1 MTFGHDVFQ
10 RGFAAEVLF
19 RASDD
24 HAELSYTSHFS
35 NCIKNGNPYKV
46 VYSSGWTGTPVQ
58 AFPTKRAAIAAINE
72 REPTGNYIDL
82 GDVTPSL
89 DHCDFSDEEETC
101 PEGQVLKFNTSTDTW
116 ECAPVENGDDVMGC
130 MDSDANN
137 YDSKATV
144 DDGSCK
150 YDETGGCMDETATN
164 YNPDATEDDSSCEY
178 DEEGSVLNGI
188 FLVAAVAVIGSMFI

>member
-24 HAELSYTSHFS
+24 HAELSYTSHTS
-35 NCIKNGNPYKV
+35 DCIKINNPYKV
-46 VYSSGWTGTPVQ
+46 VYSSGWTGAPVQ
-58 AFPTKRAAIAAINE
+58 YFPTKESAIAAINE
-72 REPTGNYIDL
+72 KEPTGNYIDL

-116 ECAPVENGDDVMGC
+116 ECAPVETGGDD
-130 MDSDANN
+130 DSDDNSN
-137 YDSKATV
+137 
-144 DDGSCK
+144 
-150 YDETGGCMDETATN
+150 DETGG
-164 YNPDATEDDSSCEY
+164 DDSEDSESL
-178 DEEGSVLNGI
+178 GPKLI
-188 FLVAAVAVIGSMFI
+188 LALAAIAAITMIA

>member
-35 NCIKNGNPYKV
+35 NCIKNGNPYRV
-46 VYSSGWTGTPVQ
+46 VYSSGWTGAPVQ
-58 AFPTKRAAIAAINE
+58 SFSTKEDAIAAINE

-82 GDVTPSL
+82 GDLSPSL
-89 DHCDFSDEEETC
+89 DDCSNEEKTC
-101 PEGQVLKFNTSTDTW
+101 PEGEVLKFNTSTDNW
-116 ECAPVENGDDVMGC
+116 ECAPIETGEDD
-130 MDSDANN
+130 DSD
-137 YDSKATV
+137 
-144 DDGSCK
+144 
-150 YDETGGCMDETATN
+150 DETGGDDETG
-164 YNPDATEDDSSCEY
+164 D
-178 DEEGSVLNGI
+178 DEEGGNLNTI

>member
-24 HAELSYTSHFS
+24 HAELSYTSHRS
-35 NCIKNGNPYKV
+35 NCIKNGNPYRV
-46 VYSSGWTGTPVQ
+46 VYSSGWTGAPVQ
-58 AFPTKRAAIAAINE
+58 SFSTKEDAIKAINE

-101 PEGQVLKFNTSTDTW
+101 PEGQVLKFNTSTDNW
-116 ECAPVENGDDVMGC
+116 ECAPIETGGDDEGGD
-130 MDSDANN
+130 DSD
-137 YDSKATV
+137 
-144 DDGSCK
+144 
-150 YDETGGCMDETATN
+150 DETG
-164 YNPDATEDDSSCEY
+164 
-178 DEEGSVLNGI
+178 DEETGDDEEESGLNTI